1 MIGSIEGVHGD
12 VILEKLLLSENF
24 KLSYNNQQ
32 VVKDVT
38 I

>member
-1 MIGSIEGVHGD
+1 MIGLIEGVHDD
-12 VILEKLLLSENF
+12 VILEKLLMLEKFQFSH
-24 KLSYNNQQ
+24 NQQ